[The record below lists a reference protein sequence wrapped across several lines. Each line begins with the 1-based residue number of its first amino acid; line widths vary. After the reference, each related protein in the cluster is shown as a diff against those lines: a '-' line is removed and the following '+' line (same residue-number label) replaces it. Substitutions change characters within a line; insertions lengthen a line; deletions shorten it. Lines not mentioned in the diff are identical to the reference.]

1 MTGARR
7 LIAQHRPSSCRVR
20 QERERLPATRYLSLA
35 AAAAYVSMS
44 TKALRRRIDRGTG
57 PRIAKVG
64 GVIRIDIQDL
74 DLWMR
79 RQIVETS

>member
-1 MTGARR
+1 
-7 LIAQHRPSSCRVR
+7 V
-20 QERERLPATRYLSLA
+20 SL
-35 AAAAYVSMS
+35 
-44 TKALRRRIDRGTG
+44 TEKGLRRRIDRGTG